1 MVYTGVQYI
10 MAKTW
15 FDTQFSQ
22 ALAAGRKR
30 DYRNAVTILETLAA
44 RGFADSGD
52 SGDRASAGHP
62 EIYLYLARS
71 YHALGQFSRSVS
83 YSRLYLD
90 RCPEDGSGW
99 FFLGRTYLSADNVH
113 RAVYALRI
121 SLEKNPDS
129 VDARTLLGMA
139 YLKAKKPVVARMVFE
154 EALERDPDNPR
165 LNEGYRNAL
174 FIEAVRTYKRGDAEQ
189 ARQMLTFLI
198 NNDIDGVVPRL
209 YLAHTLRDLGYLPE
223 ALGEYEN
230 AAAFSPDDEVLP
242 WYRVA
247 VLLEMGMTREAH
259 ELMAALGAAVEG
271 TSSASPEVVN
281 TTIIRTHLENG
292 QWAKAAQAARVHI
305 RNFGSS
311 AQVHALMGEAQRNL
325 GNIQAAVNHFN
336 RALELDREHPEPYYG
351 ILMVFKSERD
361 WEGLCGVA
369 NRAER
374 AGCDPALVN
383 YYRTLCRANTD
394 SDPDAL
400 LPELQQ
406 AVLQIGAD
414 PELMEALAR
423 TYFRVGLYDL
433 SVGWYDKVLQCDDD
447 NEDAWLGYIAS
458 LEQLDDAARRLEA
471 YRGYLALWG
480 DNSGIRRDLVNF
492 LEENEQWEDAADQ
505 LEILLGQFPS
515 SGIERQLA
523 LYRRKAGQYRKAAIL
538 YRSLLRE
545 TPDDRSLLSS
555 LVYCL
560 DRMGETESARKLM
573 QSANKA
579 FKPTADSLLIEGRL
593 CVRSK
598 DYQAALVIFRKVV
611 DSFPRDTRGWEE
623 VAHVYDLQGVPEMAA
638 TFRQKARDTQVAGKK
653 KKK

>member
-1 MVYTGVQYI
+1 

-15 FDTQFSQ
+15 FETQLSQ
-22 ALAAGRKR
+22 ALCAGRKR
-30 DYRNAVTILETLAA
+30 DYRKAVTILENLAA
-44 RGFADSGD
+44 RGYAEN
-52 SGDRASAGHP
+52 GDRASGGHP
-62 EIYLYLARS
+62 ELYLYLARS
-71 YHALGQFSRSVS
+71 YHALGNFARAVA
-83 YSRLYLD
+83 YARLYLELRPD
-90 RCPEDGSGW
+90 DGSGW
-99 FFLGRTYLSADNVH
+99 FFLGRTYLASGTVH
-113 RAVYALRI
+113 RAVFALRT
-121 SLEKNPDS
+121 SLEKNPES
-129 VDARTLLGMA
+129 VDARALLGMA
-139 YLKAKKPVVARMVFE
+139 YLKAKKPIIARAVFE

-174 FIEAVRTYKRGDAEQ
+174 FIEAIRTYKRGDAEQ

-230 AAAFSPDDEVLP
+230 AALFSPEDEVLP

-247 VLLEMGMTREAH
+247 VLLEMGRAPEAH
-259 ELMAALGAAVEG
+259 ALMAELGAAVEG
-271 TSSASPEVVN
+271 ASAVSPEVVN
-281 TTIIRTHLENG
+281 TTIIRTHLESG

-305 RNFGSS
+305 RNYGPS

-325 GNIQAAVNHFN
+325 GNVEAAVNHFN

-374 AGCDPALVN
+374 AGCDPALIN
-383 YYRTLCRANTD
+383 YYRTLCRANMDTD
-394 SDPDAL
+394 PAVL
-400 LPELQQ
+400 LPELQE

-423 TYFRVGLYDL
+423 TYFRVGLFDL
-433 SVGWYDKVLQCDDD
+433 SVGWYDKVLHLEQG

-458 LEQLDDAARRLEA
+458 LEQLDDTAQRLEA

-560 DRMGETESARKLM
+560 DRMGETDSARKLM

-593 CVRSK
+593 CVRAK

-611 DSFPRDTRGWEE
+611 DRFPKDTRGWEE

-638 TFRQKARDTQVAGKK
+638 TFRQKARDTLNSGKK

>member
-1 MVYTGVQYI
+1 

-30 DYRNAVTILETLAA
+30 DYRKAVTILETLAA
-44 RGFADSGD
+44 RGFAESGD
-52 SGDRASAGHP
+52 KSSAGHP

-71 YHALGQFSRSVS
+71 YHALGLYSRSVS

-113 RAVYALRI
+113 RAVYALRV

-154 EALERDPDNPR
+154 EALARDPDNPR

-209 YLAHTLRDLGYLPE
+209 YLAHTLRDLGYFPE

-259 ELMAALGAAVEG
+259 ELMAALGAAG
-271 TSSASPEVVN
+271 QSASETSPEVVN
-281 TTIIRTHLENG
+281 TTIIRTHLENA

-305 RNFGSS
+305 RNYGPS

-325 GNIQAAVNHFN
+325 GNIQAAVNHFT
-336 RALELDREHPEPYYG
+336 RALELDKEHPEPYYG
-351 ILMVFKSERD
+351 ILMVFKTERD
-361 WEGLCGVA
+361 WEGLCSVV
-369 NRAER
+369 NRAEK

-394 SDPDAL
+394 SDPATL

-414 PELMEALAR
+414 PELIEALAR
-423 TYFRVGLYDL
+423 TYFRIGLYDL
-433 SVGWYDKVLQCDDD
+433 SVGWYEKVLQCDDD

-458 LEQLDDAARRLEA
+458 LEQLDDAEQRISA
-471 YRGYLALWG
+471 YRSYLELWE
-480 DNSGIRRDLVNF
+480 DNAAIRRDLISF
-492 LEENEQWEDAADQ
+492 LEENEKWEDAADQ
-505 LEILLGQFPS
+505 LEIVLGHS
-515 SGIERQLA
+515 HASGIERQLA

-545 TPDDRSLLSS
+545 NPDDRNLLSN

-593 CVRSK
+593 CVRAK
-598 DYQAALVIFRKVV
+598 DYQGALVLFRKVV
-611 DSFPRDTRGWEE
+611 DNFPKDTRGWEE
-623 VAHVYDLQGVPEMAA
+623 VAHVYDLQKVPEMAA
-638 TFRQKARDTQVAGKK
+638 TFRQKARDIQVKGKK
-653 KKK
+653 KAK

>member
-30 DYRNAVTILETLAA
+30 DYHNAVTILETLAA
-44 RGFADSGD
+44 RGFAD

-271 TSSASPEVVN
+271 TSAASPEVVN

-374 AGCDPALVN
+374 AGCDPALIN

-394 SDPDAL
+394 SDPASL

-545 TPDDRSLLSS
+545 TPDDRNLLSS

-593 CVRSK
+593 CVRAK
-598 DYQAALVIFRKVV
+598 DYQSALVIFRKVV
-611 DSFPRDTRGWEE
+611 DSFPKDTRGWEE

-638 TFRQKARDTQVAGKK
+638 TFRQKARDTLNSGKK